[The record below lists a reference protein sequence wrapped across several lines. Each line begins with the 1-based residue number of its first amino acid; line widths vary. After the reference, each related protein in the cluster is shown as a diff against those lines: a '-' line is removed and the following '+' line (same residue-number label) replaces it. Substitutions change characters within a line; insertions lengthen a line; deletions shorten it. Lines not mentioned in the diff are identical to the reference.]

1 MAAVPWA
8 GGGRRQQ
15 PRRSPACPAAARFP
29 VRPEAGCDRGYPA
42 ARDCSAL
49 ARETSWMCNQSE
61 WSLRSWSGILADCCG
76 TWHQECG
83 CSCPGEFG
91 CSGLACVPRGVQ
103 SPPPHGLGCRPQC
116 GRASPP
122 FAVERHHVVV
132 RPRQDR
138 GAAGNRT
145 RLCPPL
151 ACGGSP
157 ATRSRCWPGP
167 GVVVLLHGVVHR
179 VTRRIDAAASLH
191 WEPRS
196 DTRGRVGLASWQ
208 PGDSSAA

>member
-1 MAAVPWA
+1 MRPRLPCCPGLQHA
-8 GGGRRQQ
+8 RQ
-15 PRRSPACPAAARFP
+15 
-29 VRPEAGCDRGYPA
+29 
-42 ARDCSAL
+42 RDIMDVQ
-49 ARETSWMCNQSE
+49 TSLSGHSC
-61 WSLRSWSGILADCCG
+61 SWSGILADCCG

-122 FAVERHHVVV
+122 FAVERLHVVV

-157 ATRSRCWPGP
+157 ATGSRCWPGP

>member
-1 MAAVPWA
+1 MRPRLPCCPGLQHA
-8 GGGRRQQ
+8 RQ
-15 PRRSPACPAAARFP
+15 
-29 VRPEAGCDRGYPA
+29 
-42 ARDCSAL
+42 RDIMDVQ
-49 ARETSWMCNQSE
+49 TSLSGHSC
-61 WSLRSWSGILADCCG
+61 SWSGILADCCG

-122 FAVERHHVVV
+122 FAVERLHVVV

-138 GAAGNRT
+138 GAAPWSMLSSHT
-145 RLCPPL
+145 RPEDQAFGIQHAMPDILT
-151 ACGGSP
+151 ACHAAFSP
-157 ATRSRCWPGP
+157 RGAEVWRSGQSRPRSRGW
-167 GVVVLLHGVVHR
+167 
-179 VTRRIDAAASLH
+179 DAQ
-191 WEPRS
+191 
-196 DTRGRVGLASWQ
+196 GGIGLASWR